1 MTSLLFI
8 CHGNICRSP
17 MAEFVMKDIIHDR
30 HADDFFHVESAA
42 ATTEELGHDI
52 YPPVKK
58 LLSAKDIYFEPRKA
72 RLFTAKDYVAFDYI
86 LAMDY
91 ENLQDLYHLT
101 GNDPKEKISL
111 LLSWCGEREEIADPW
126 YTRDFET
133 AYEDI
138 RRSCTALFDTLYPK
152 TQR

>member
-42 ATTEELGHDI
+42 ATTEELGHDM

-58 LLSAKDIYFEPRKA
+58 LLSAKNISFEPRKA
-72 RLFTAKDYVAFDYI
+72 RLFTAKDYIAFDYI
-86 LAMDY
+86 LPWIMKIYKIYIISRAMTRKKKFLSFY
-91 ENLQDLYHLT
+91 PGAVN
-101 GNDPKEKISL
+101 EK
-111 LLSWCGEREEIADPW
+111 
-126 YTRDFET
+126 
-133 AYEDI
+133 
-138 RRSCTALFDTLYPK
+138 K
-152 TQR
+152 